1 MPNAIKYS
9 TTTQSLAL
17 KKGNY
22 YIATGDVDKGGQV
35 NYWNGITPPTNGYT
49 IYLNKES
56 NGPSIYVVSSD
67 SELIS
72 LTKIISGQNLT
83 TVNECLSYFNG
94 QTDKFVLN
102 NDIPPITTN
111 GLVINLDAST
121 VISYPRSGSTWN
133 DVSLSGNNFT
143 LLNGVSYS
151 ANTLVF
157 DGSDDYASIT
167 TNNSVSNL
175 YQKSFTV
182 EIFVYVNSSAS
193 TSNTYQTFVHIGGND
208 YPFFIGGLRSG
219 LTGVAGLYCLFGGV
233 ANFITTPFGS
243 YVYGGTTYTY
253 PGKWTHIM
261 FVADYTNNYTKTY
274 INGSY
279 YTGTTY
285 NGTMS
290 NQNNNFWLGRT
301 NGYNEYLSGNF
312 SAFRMYNRALTE
324 SEISLNYESTV
335 KKYSS
340 LEVQYLVVAGGGS
353 GGQGFYPSGG
363 GGAGGL
369 LTGYSSTLSM
379 NTNYTITV
387 GAGGSVTSNGSNS
400 VFNTFTS
407 IGGGRGGNGRSG
419 VGISG
424 GSGGGGGSNYPLDGN
439 LVNYLTLAGLGTIGQ
454 GNDGGVGKSVYND
467 TRLNGVPTGAGG
479 GGGAGGVGGTGTT
492 TPSIKAGN
500 GGVGLY
506 FSEYVSL
513 GGTPSG
519 WFAGGGGGSTS
530 YSNNSNSAIGI
541 GGSGGGG
548 NGSATSFSNSGL
560 QSTPGVINTGGGG
573 GGGGYGD
580 SPAAAGGSGIVILR
594 VPDVYNAVFSSGV
607 VWSVTKS
614 NRYKYYK
621 VTATSTTSETV
632 YFY

>member
-56 NGPSIYVVSSD
+56 NGPSIYVASSD

-182 EIFVYVNSSAS
+182 EVFAYVNSSAS
-193 TSNTYQTFVHIGGND
+193 TNNTYQTFVHIGGND

-233 ANFITTPFGS
+233 TNFITTPLGS

-340 LEVQYLVVAGGGS
+340 LEVQYLVVAGGG
-353 GGQGFYPSGG
+353 GGNNNRSGG

-369 LTGYSSTLSM
+369 LSGSTTSLSL
-379 NTNYTITV
+379 NTNYTVTV
-387 GAGGSVTSNGSNS
+387 GSGGAYNGQGNNS
-400 VFNTFTS
+400 KFNTVIA
-407 IGGGRGGNGRSG
+407 IGGGQSG
-419 VGISG
+419 TLHSFGFSG
-424 GSGGGGGSNYPLDGN
+424 GSGGGSGHFWNGVGTEPKLGG
-439 LVNYLTLAGLGTIGQ
+439 AGVSGQ
-454 GNDGGVGKSVYND
+454 GFSGGTAFSG
-467 TRLNGVPTGAGG
+467 TAELGPG
-479 GGGAGGVGGTGTT
+479 GGGASQSGGNSNSTPFGFGG
-492 TPSIKAGN
+492 A
-500 GGVGLY
+500 GLY
-506 FSEYVSL
+506 SSEYVSL
-513 GGTPSG
+513 GGSPAG
-519 WFAGGGGGSTS
+519 WFAGGGGGGNS
-530 YSNNSNSAIGI
+530 YGTTRAF
-541 GGSGGGG
+541 GGNGGGG
-548 NGSATSFSNSGL
+548 NGSIYIGIP
-560 QSTPGVINTGGGG
+560 STNGVVNTGGGG
-573 GGGGYGD
+573 GGNGVWGGG
-580 SPAAAGGSGIVILR
+580 SAAGGSGIVILKI
-594 VPDVYNAVFSSGV
+594 PHMYNAVFSSGV
-607 VWSVTKS
+607 AWSVSKT
-614 NRYKYYK
+614 NGYKYYK